1 MQLNKSI
8 KILINYFLGP
18 LLFCFLLLS
27 IYKELSHQP
36 QLGLSWLHIK
46 QSFYSYKFTYLLAAL
61 SLIIV
66 NWGLEAFKWKISL
79 ASVYKIGW
87 TQAFKGVLSGVSFSV
102 SMPNRIGEYF
112 GRMMYMP
119 EGNRL
124 KIISISLVG
133 SFAQLLITVLIGIIG
148 LLLLKNVL
156 IKEISGIFIWYRFI
170 IYGLTATCFLMM
182 VVYFNI
188 AGSVQGVKRWFK
200 NERYAY
206 LVEALQ
212 NFHLGLLIRLLL
224 ISFMRYVVFIIQ
236 YSLIFSLFDVHLP
249 LLIILET
256 MSVIFLT
263 LALIPSI
270 ALIEVG
276 LRGEISIKLIGL
288 FTTNTLGIGLT
299 SVSVW
304 FINLILPAIIG
315 SFFIL
320 NMKVFNRKN
329 ETF

>member
-1 MQLNKSI
+1 M
-8 KILINYFLGP
+8 
-18 LLFCFLLLS
+18 
-27 IYKELSHQP
+27 
-36 QLGLSWLHIK
+36 HIK
-46 QSFYSYKFTYLLAAL
+46 QSFYSYKFTYLLVAFAL
-61 SLIIV
+61 IFL
-66 NWGLEAFKWKISL
+66 NWGLEAFKWRISL
-79 ASVYKIGW
+79 ASVYTIGW
-87 TQAFKGVLSGVSFSV
+87 WQAFKAVLSGVSFSV
-102 SMPNRIGEYF
+102 SMPNRVGEYF

-133 SFAQLLITVLIGIIG
+133 SFAQLLITVLFGIIG
-148 LLLLKNVL
+148 LLLLKNLL
-156 IKEISGIFIWYRFI
+156 INEISGILIWYRFI
-170 IYGLTATCFLMM
+170 IYGLTTTCFLMM

-188 AGSVQGVKRWFK
+188 AGSVEQLKRWFK
-200 NERYAY
+200 NERFAY
-206 LVEALQ
+206 LVDGLH
-212 NFHLGLLIRLLL
+212 NFKLRLLIRLLM
-224 ISFMRYVVFIIQ
+224 ISFMRYIVFIIQ
-236 YSLIFSLFDVHLP
+236 YALIFSLFDVHLP
-249 LLIILET
+249 LLVILET

-299 SVSVW
+299 SVTVW